1 MLHKISSNNM
11 TALIDEQ
18 GAELRSLQYQGHE
31 YLWQGDPAYWDGQSP
46 LLFPYVGRFTDG
58 KYCLHGKEYELPI
71 HGFAKDSHFTV
82 LEGPD
87 GNASDGNASDGDASD
102 GNASGGAQE
111 SSADQPAGSS
121 ITFVLED
128 SDVTRAVYPYKFR
141 LTVTYTIG
149 EADLAGG
156 AYTAGCT
163 DAAGAPAQ
171 DTSTAPATL
180 SVTYRVENLSNETMY
195 FGLGGHP
202 AFQVPLEDGLDFE
215 DYKLVFSTA
224 HKPSRVGHTPTCFLS
239 GIDQPYPLEHGTDL
253 PLHHDLFDDDAIVL
267 KDVADTVTLCSDHGA
282 RSVTMH
288 YPHLPYL
295 GLWHMPKTDAPY
307 ICIEPWTSLPSRQ
320 DIVEDF
326 ACKSDL
332 IRLCPGGCYEN
343 GWQAT
348 LR

>member
-1 MLHKISSNNM
+1 MIHKISGNNM

-18 GAELRSLQYQGHE
+18 GAELRSLQYQEHE

-46 LLFPYVGRFTDG
+46 LLFPYVGRFTNG

-82 LEGPD
+82 LEGT
-87 GNASDGNASDGDASD
+87 D

-111 SSADQPAGSS
+111 SSADQPSGSS

-141 LTVTYTIG
+141 LTVTYAIG
-149 EADLAGG
+149 SAD
-156 AYTAGCT
+156 
-163 DAAGAPAQ
+163 AP
-171 DTSTAPATL
+171 STATL
-180 SVTYRVENLSNETMY
+180 SATYRVENLTDKIMY

-202 AFQVPLEDGLDFE
+202 AFQVPLEDGLNFE

-253 PLHHDLFDDDAIVL
+253 SLHHNLFDDDAIVL
-267 KDVADTVTLCSDHGA
+267 KDVADTVTLCSDQGA

-288 YPHLPYL
+288 YPRLPYL